1 MRLKIQG
8 SPTLE
13 DIQKALADTLKAV
26 GFDPGRHTLKGV
38 NIYMN
43 IYDREAGENVTF
55 VRDGE
60 EMDAFL
66 WMTPAESEKYQARLE
81 KERLANQRAQERA
94 IAALAAKE
102 KARSSRAKTAKK
114 TPQDGQEAS

>member
-13 DIQKALADTLKAV
+13 DIQDALTATLKAV
-26 GFDPGRHTLKGV
+26 GFNPDRHALRGV
-38 NIYMN
+38 NVYLN
-43 IYDREAGENVTF
+43 IYDREAGGNIAF

-66 WMTPAESEKYQARLE
+66 WMTPAESEKHKARIE
-81 KERLANQRAQERA
+81 RQRLANQKAQERA
-94 IAALAAKE
+94 IAALASK
-102 KARSSRAKTAKK
+102 KRARGSRAKTAKG
-114 TPQDGQEAS
+114 DQEAS